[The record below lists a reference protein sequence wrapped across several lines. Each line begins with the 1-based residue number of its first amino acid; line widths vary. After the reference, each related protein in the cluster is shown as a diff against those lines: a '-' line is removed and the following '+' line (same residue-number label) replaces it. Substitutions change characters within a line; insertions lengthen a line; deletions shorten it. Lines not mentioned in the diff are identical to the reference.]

1 MVTSADAVVM
11 SRPGMRATPGIG
23 RNSSGSTPT
32 GTIAIRSGATPWSRT
47 MSAKLFSDTVTTRS
61 TRWATRVCMFVNE
74 YQRRS
79 VSRLYGVA
87 ACSSSRR
94 RSTVIGWWIVAS
106 SGKSRWMPSRP

>member
-11 SRPGMRATPGIG
+11 SRPGIRATPGSG
-23 RNSSGSTPT
+23 RNRSGSTPT
-32 GTIAIRSGATPWSRT
+32 GTIGIRSGATPWSRT
-47 MSAKLFSDTVTTRS
+47 MSVKLFSDTVTTRP
-61 TRWATRVCMFVNE
+61 TCRATRVCMLVNE

-79 VSRLYGVA
+79 VSRLYDVA
-87 ACSSSRR
+87 ACSISSR